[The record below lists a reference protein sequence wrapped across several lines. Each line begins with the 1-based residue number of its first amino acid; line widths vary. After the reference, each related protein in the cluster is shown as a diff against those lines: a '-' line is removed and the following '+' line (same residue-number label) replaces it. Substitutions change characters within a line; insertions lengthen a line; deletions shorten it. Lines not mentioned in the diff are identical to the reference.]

1 MLRAV
6 SILVTSLAGGPAHGR
21 RRERQGHAAQLRRD
35 QYRPGDRAVG
45 RLLVTEA
52 SREEGPFNIYLVRGS
67 QPLWFGHLP
76 ENAVPVGKLRISRA
90 VAPDKYLVRAV
101 FRVPRVADARYAVW
115 VCAAGPG
122 RAERGCWRGFGDL
135 VYGGI
140 VVKTEE
146 SKESTSAGL
155 SSNHGE
161 RDEQSAVRVP
171 TNRAPTYPWSA
182 VILSA
187 LVLVGL
193 TTLLLGIWMR
203 TGRRRRAI
211 VQ

>member
-1 MLRAV
+1 MLMTV
-6 SILVTSLAGGPAHGR
+6 LTGSLILAGSAEAKGTR
-21 RRERQGHAAQLRRD
+21 LRFDRE

-45 RLLVTEA
+45 RSLVTEA
-52 SREEGPFNIYLVRGS
+52 GREEGPFNIYLVRGT

-76 ENAVPVGKLRISRA
+76 EHAIAVGKLRISRA
-90 VAPDKYLVRAV
+90 VAPDKYPVRAV

-122 RAERGCWRGFGDL
+122 GAERGCWRGFGDL

-140 VVKTEE
+140 VVATDE

-155 SSNHGE
+155 SSSQGE
-161 RDEQSAVRVP
+161 RDARPAVPEP
-171 TNRAPTYPWSA
+171 THKGTSPRNA
-182 VILSA
+182 VILSV
-187 LVLVGL
+187 LGLVGL
-193 TTLLLGIWMR
+193 SALLFRIWVR

-211 VQ
+211 LR